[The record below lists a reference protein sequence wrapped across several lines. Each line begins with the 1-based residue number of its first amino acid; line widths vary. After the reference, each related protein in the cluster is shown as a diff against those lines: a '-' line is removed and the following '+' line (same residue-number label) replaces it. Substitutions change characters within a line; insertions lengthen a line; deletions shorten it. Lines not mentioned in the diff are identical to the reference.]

1 MKKIV
6 VLGSTGSIGENT
18 LRVVESLPN
27 EFEIIGLAANRS
39 AGRLAEQARQ
49 FGVRRVA
56 MTDPAA
62 ASELSGLVDR
72 GTSVLSG
79 MDGVCELAA
88 LAEADIVVCAVVGM
102 AGLRPVMA
110 AVEQGTDVAIS
121 TKEVLVAAG
130 HVVTAACASS
140 GARLLPVDSE
150 HSALFQ
156 CLQGATHDEE
166 GGGSAAG
173 RRPIVDPGVT
183 AHIDRLLLTAS
194 GGPFFRQPELDLAS
208 VTVADALNHPNW
220 SMGPKVTVDS
230 ATLMNKGL
238 EVIEARWLFDIP
250 VEKIDV
256 VVHPE
261 SIVHSMVQFVDGNVL
276 AQLSPPDMR
285 FAIQYALTWPRRL
298 DSGLTPVDLF
308 KAGSLH
314 FVEPDHERFPCLGLA
329 FEAARQGG
337 TLAAVM
343 NAANE
348 VAVER
353 FLKEEIGFPDVWR
366 TVESVMH
373 RHTNSKHPSLGDIF
387 AADAWARAAAT
398 GI

>member
-18 LRVVESLPN
+18 LRVAAALPE
-27 EFEIIGLAANRS
+27 EFEVIALAANRS
-39 AGRLAEQARQ
+39 AARVAEQARE
-49 FGVRRVA
+49 FGVRHVA
-56 MTDPAA
+56 MSDAPAA
-62 ASELSGLVDR
+62 AELRGLVEP
-72 GTSVLSG
+72 GTTVLSG
-79 MDGVCELAA
+79 IEGVCELAA

-130 HVVTAACASS
+130 HVVTAACARS

-156 CLQGATHDEE
+156 CLQGGTRECD
-166 GGGSAAG
+166 GGA
-173 RRPIVDPGVT
+173 RRPIVEPAVS
-183 AHIDRLLLTAS
+183 ASIARLLLTAS
-194 GGPFFRQPELDLAS
+194 GGPFFSRPEVDLSA
-208 VTVADALNHPNW
+208 VTVAEALNHPNW
-220 SMGPKVTVDS
+220 SMGPKVTIDS
-230 ATLMNKGL
+230 ATMMNKGL

-285 FAIQYALTWPRRL
+285 FAIQYALTWPDRL
-298 DSGLTPVDLF
+298 DGGLVPVDLF
-308 KAGSLH
+308 EAGALH
-314 FVEPDHERFPCLGLA
+314 FVAPDLERFPCLGLA
-329 FEAARQGG
+329 FEAAREGG
-337 TLAAVM
+337 SLAAVM

-353 FLKEEIGFPDVWR
+353 FLNEEIGFPDVWR
-366 TVESVMH
+366 TVESVMQQ
-373 RHTNSKHPSLGDIF
+373 HTNCKTPSLGDIF